1 MKLFRHL
8 QLVGVF
14 LYPFL
19 RKGGMLVANRIKGIT
34 VEIFGDTTGLD
45 KALKGVNTNIRNT
58 QSALKDVNRLLK
70 LDPTNAELLARVYNI
85 LCKYKKSIKKEATS
99 CIIKLPTK
107 INKRVTSKWILT
119 QN

>member
-34 VEIFGDTTGLD
+34 VGIGGDTIGLD

-85 LCKYKKSIKKEATS
+85 LCKHKKSIKKEATS

-107 INKRVTSKWILT
+107 INKGVTSKWILT